1 MGRGSGL
8 GVSVVG
14 ALVISAK
21 LRPVAARMAGQ
32 CLAGMALEPRPL
44 LHSRYVLK
52 GAPFVTVTLVHRLVL
67 ARFKIG

>member
-1 MGRGSGL
+1 
-8 GVSVVG
+8 
-14 ALVISAK
+14 
-21 LRPVAARMAGQ
+21 
-32 CLAGMALEPRPL
+32 L